1 MALYSD
7 KPIQIKD
14 EREKDFYIAQ
24 RALVRHAGKIIKV
37 WGCAVYNSLLSHA
50 DEDRECWPGLVTIA
64 AEFGMSKMQV
74 IRSIDLLESL
84 NMIRVYKEKGKSNK
98 YHLIDAKYWRLDQ
111 VVTGSD
117 QSQEKPVTGSD
128 QLKGEPVTGSDQL
141 KGEPVTGSDHTSH
154 SQLPEVYPISILKES
169 IEREKSCGDIKKPKR
184 TLGSQVDYPTEIN
197 KVLSVYDQETKI
209 AVQLFIDGVASQNK
223 TGEITQRRYLSLL
236 CELSSVSATTNK
248 ETFINAI
255 QKAIKNEARTV
266 NYVKTIV
273 DNQKA
278 AGHGTGQGRL
288 NTSPIPVESYEGKKY
303 IVYGGMKDIYK
314 TMIMCTPQN
323 VAAFMGLPEAECIL
337 MNGTSLESK
346 GIDPSK
352 YQTVRPTDDMF
363 ERIYQE
369 KIEKEQGGS
378 AHV

>member
-1 MALYSD
+1 MALYTD

-50 DEDRECWPGLVTIA
+50 DEGRECWPGLMTIA
-64 AEFGMSKMQV
+64 TEFGMSRMQV
-74 IRSIDLLESL
+74 IRSIDLLASL

-117 QSQEKPVTGSD
+117 QSQGKPVTGSD
-128 QLKGEPVTGSDQL
+128 QLKAEPVTGSDY
-141 KGEPVTGSDHTSH
+141 TSN

-169 IEREKSCGDIKKPKR
+169 IERETSCGDIKKPKR

-197 KVLSVYDQETKI
+197 KVLSAYDQETKI

-223 TGEITQRRYLSLL
+223 TGEITQGRYLSLL

-248 ETFINAI
+248 ETFIGAI

-278 AGHGTGQGRL
+278 SGQSSGQGRL
-288 NTSPIPVESYEGKKY
+288 NTSPATVESYEGKKY
-303 IVYGGMKDIYK
+303 IVYGEMKGIHK
-314 TMIMCTPQN
+314 TMIMCSPQD
-323 VAAFMGLPEAECIL
+323 VATFLGLSEAECIL
-337 MNGTSLESK
+337 MNGISLESK
-346 GIDPSK
+346 GIDPLK

-369 KIEKEQGGS
+369 KIEKEQGDKYETR
-378 AHV
+378 